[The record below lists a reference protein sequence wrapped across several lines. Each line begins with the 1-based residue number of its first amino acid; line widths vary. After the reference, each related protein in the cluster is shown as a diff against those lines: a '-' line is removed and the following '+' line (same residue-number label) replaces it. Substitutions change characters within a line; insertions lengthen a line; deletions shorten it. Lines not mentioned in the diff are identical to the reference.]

1 VSFPAQ
7 YDSKGLCPAGCG
19 HRLHAGDLIRKNDHG
34 EYVHDECAP
43 KPSKFDIGP
52 REVICGSCWL
62 VKPCRC
68 DDD

>member
-1 VSFPAQ
+1 M
-7 YDSKGLCPAGCG
+7 
-19 HRLHAGDLIRKNDHG
+19 IRKNEHG

-43 KPSKFDIGP
+43 KASKFDLGP
-52 REVICGSCWL
+52 REVVCGSCWL